1 MNKQEF
7 LQRLRDGLRGLAE
20 EEIKEIVYDYEEH
33 FNIGKEQGKK
43 EEDIARE
50 LGSPENIA
58 GQYRFEG
65 AVKKSESSP
74 GHFNLIKAIFAGIAL
89 GFFNLVFVLGIY
101 MGLLGA
107 LIGLIASS
115 ISLIVAGMMVMI
127 VSVVP
132 FANELIYS
140 FVDLSRPLG
149 RLIMFLTG
157 LGLMSTGI
165 FLTVIF
171 LLLGKIF
178 YKGTLAYVKENIKL
192 VKKAAE

>member
-1 MNKQEF
+1 
-7 LQRLRDGLRGLAE
+7 
-20 EEIKEIVYDYEEH
+20 
-33 FNIGKEQGKK
+33 
-43 EEDIARE
+43 
-50 LGSPENIA
+50 
-58 GQYRFEG
+58 
-65 AVKKSESSP
+65 
-74 GHFNLIKAIFAGIAL
+74 
-89 GFFNLVFVLGIY
+89 

-165 FLTVIF
+165 FFTVIF